1 MFKDF
6 FYNFLSQCT
15 YNHVESNPAM
25 LSHDDR
31 QHCNVVVSVAPL
43 VDKNR
48 SPMER
53 QGKWVAESC
62 ADCGSIGRILHF
74 WSSLNPLA
82 SWLLHLPAFL
92 ASNNQFAVTATKMCV
107 TKLNTNIFTVP
118 CDRLERTKGRGRC
131 GFAKAINDWVHNR
144 PEHGQQRTTRIE
156 REFLFDLCD
165 GRWKQYPLPPFHRFA
180 HTWPTNLACSL
191 IIIIRRCEGQ
201 MLVR

>member
-144 PEHGQQRTTRIE
+144 PEHGQRRTTRIE
-156 REFLFDLCD
+156 REF
-165 GRWKQYPLPPFHRFA
+165 
-180 HTWPTNLACSL
+180 SL
-191 IIIIRRCEGQ
+191 IYVTEGESSPPTPLGGLLSNNYYSSVWGADAGSLSNQ
-201 MLVR
+201 S